1 VAGQG
6 TRPDLIKGT
15 HCFCCGRDNAEGLH
29 LGGWVVEGQA
39 IRYDFLAEA
48 RFQPPSRW
56 DGRGGGGGHLADRR
70 MRDRRPGRAALAGGI
85 VIGILGSLTAWLGLA
100 EPAGAA
106 DDEAR
111 FAAARRQM
119 VERQLK
125 GRDITDPRVLAA
137 MAKVLRHR
145 FVGPRFAGA
154 AYDDRPLPIG
164 EGQTISQPYIV
175 ALMTQ
180 LLRPRGPERVLEV
193 GTGSGY
199 QAAVLAELVREVYT
213 IEILPGL
220 AATARARLDALGY
233 ANVRTRVGDGY
244 LGWPEAAPFDG
255 ILVTA
260 APDHVPEPLVA
271 QLKEGGRLV
280 IPVGPEG
287 GIQRLQVIEKLAGQ
301 VTRTTIIEVA
311 FVPLIREKR

>member
-1 VAGQG
+1 MRRLG
-6 TRPDLIKGT
+6 RP
-15 HCFCCGRDNAEGLH
+15 A
-29 LGGWVVEGQA
+29 A
-39 IRYDFLAEA
+39 
-48 RFQPPSRW
+48 
-56 DGRGGGGGHLADRR
+56 
-70 MRDRRPGRAALAGGI
+70 RAALVKGLA
-85 VIGILGSLTAWLGLA
+85 IGLVSSVMAWLG
-100 EPAGAA
+100 PGDRAGAA
-106 DDEAR
+106 EDEAR
-111 FAAARRQM
+111 LAAARRRM

-137 MAKVLRHR
+137 MEKVPRHR
-145 FVGPRFAGA
+145 FVRARYASA

-180 LLRPRGPERVLEV
+180 LVRPRGTERVLEV

-199 QAAVLAELVREVYT
+199 QAAVLAEVAREVYT
-213 IEILPGL
+213 IEILPAL
-220 AATARARLDALGY
+220 AEEARARLAALGY
-233 ANVRTRVGDGY
+233 TTIRTRVGDGY
-244 LGWPEAAPFDG
+244 LGWPEAAPFDA

-287 GIQRLQVIEKLAGQ
+287 GIQKLQVIEKLAGQ
-301 VTRTTIIEVA
+301 VTRTTVIDVA
-311 FVPLIREKR
+311 FVPLRREKK